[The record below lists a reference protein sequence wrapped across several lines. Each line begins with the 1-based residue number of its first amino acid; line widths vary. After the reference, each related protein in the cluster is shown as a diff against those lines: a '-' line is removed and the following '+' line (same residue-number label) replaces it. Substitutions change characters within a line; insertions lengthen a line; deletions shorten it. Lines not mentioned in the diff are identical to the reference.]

1 MDDVFFNRM
10 WDHTEAAEWSVMPAE
25 GSWKTLTKGQLDARR
40 LWFANLNTPEEFL
53 EAEQRVD
60 ALDT

>member
-1 MDDVFFNRM
+1 
-10 WDHTEAAEWSVMPAE
+10 MPAE